1 MPEKSQKKK
10 IFFFFF
16 FFLVM
21 FKKPEKPL
29 LLWYAQIL
37 WKLVFATC
45 VCSHSKRLHGFSVVS
60 RVKCIGWACGVS
72 ISSGQWF
79 LWDCTAAGT
88 GPEPEPLCDWVPLWG
103 DHGEEGVVIC
113 PHVFLNCLQKLS
125 KRHLAKAPGSTVFLY
140 LLTFV
145 FRYWYLFV

>member
-1 MPEKSQKKK
+1 MISDKEKKTVKTKTVRAWKMTKK
-10 IFFFFF
+10 IFFF
-16 FFLVM
+16 VM

-60 RVKCIGWACGVS
+60 CVKCIGWACGVS

-88 GPEPEPLCDWVPLWG
+88 GPEPEPLDDWVPLWG
-103 DHGEEGVVIC
+103 DHGEEGGMAL
-113 PHVFLNCLQKLS
+113 PHVFLNCSQKLS
-125 KRHLAKAPGSTVFLY
+125 KGIWLKLPAVQYSCIR
-140 LLTFV
+140 
-145 FRYWYLFV
+145 